1 MEDNGIVELFWER
14 NENAIKETEQKYG
27 RRLQG
32 LSYHILQSKEDAEE
46 CVSDTMLT
54 AWNTIPPQRPTY
66 FFAYLSKICR
76 YVSFGRLDWKNA
88 QKRKAEVVS
97 LTEEMESCIPA
108 PMLSDDESMT
118 SEEIGRMINNF
129 LAGLTEEKRLIF
141 MRRYW
146 YGDSIECIS
155 KRYCISESKVK
166 TTLFRLREK
175 LKKYIEK
182 EGGKL

>member
-27 RRLQG
+27 RRLHG

-66 FFAYLSKICR
+66 FFAYLLKICR

-97 LTEEMESCIPA
+97 LTEEMELCIPA

-118 SEEIGRMINNF
+118 SEEIGRMLNNF

>member
-1 MEDNGIVELFWER
+1 
-14 NENAIKETEQKYG
+14 
-27 RRLQG
+27 
-32 LSYHILQSKEDAEE
+32 
-46 CVSDTMLT
+46 
-54 AWNTIPPQRPTY
+54 
-66 FFAYLSKICR
+66 
-76 YVSFGRLDWKNA
+76 
-88 QKRKAEVVS
+88 
-97 LTEEMESCIPA
+97 
-108 PMLSDDESMT
+108 MLSDDESMT